1 MTARTPHQLTGE
13 IVRVELKAPI
23 TGGIDAGLTVIE
35 EFMLEGWWDQ
45 LTGTSWT
52 MSDGNFAAMAYGLR
66 AGFALLPPDDDVLY
80 GKNIQTGTGH
90 LIHVSELP

>member
-1 MTARTPHQLTGE
+1 MSARTPHKLTGE

-23 TGGIDAGLTVIE
+23 TGGIDAGLAVIE

-52 MSDGNFAAMAYGLR
+52 MSDGNFAAMAYGMR
-66 AGFALLPPDDDVLY
+66 AGLAFGLRDRRTPTPTEPGA
-80 GKNIQTGTGH
+80 NT
-90 LIHVSELP
+90 